1 MYCWPVKISREA
13 LRRFFLA
20 TMNRAEEVADHPEF
34 YGVLANTCAT
44 NVALNAQRAGS
55 PVRLNLDILLSGT
68 MDRLAYAMG
77 VFDTALPFGE
87 AKAAARIDERLRAL
101 PARTQA
107 AFVAAAHRAL
117 DPR

>member
-20 TMNRAEEVADHPEF
+20 TMNRAEEVAGSPEI

-55 PVRLNLDILLSGT
+55 DIRLNLDILLSGT
-68 MDRLAYAMG
+68 MDRLAYSRG
-77 VFDTALPFGE
+77 VFDTTRPFLE
-87 AKAAARIDERLRAL
+87 AKAAVRIDESLRAL
-101 PARTQA
+101 PERSVA
-107 AFVAAAHRAL
+107 AFCAAAHPEL
-117 DPR
+117 PR